1 MQHPCGVTNATRIE
15 GHVDNLALHL
25 RRLPLV
31 AIVQEEG
38 TTGTALCSAAVS
50 LLALTSLPMA
60 DEVGPV
66 TIGAVQDL
74 DNHEATRSRWGYSA
88 SETLM
93 ENSTSTPVRHLR
105 LTLRTCA
112 SNWPKMS
119 GRKSAAMVGSR
130 SIDVATNANRDCG
143 ETVHPSVHVGRS
155 RSRWPGNDHKRLP
168 CRQPD

>member
-1 MQHPCGVTNATRIE
+1 
-15 GHVDNLALHL
+15 
-25 RRLPLV
+25 RLPRV

-50 LLALTSLPMA
+50 LLALPSLAMA

-93 ENSTSTPVRHLR
+93 ENNTSTPVRHLR
-105 LTLRTCA
+105 PADR
-112 SNWPKMS
+112 PPGS
-119 GRKSAAMVGSR
+119 GLPAPAVWSKGCSGHNGVCWADNSR
-130 SIDVATNANRDCG
+130 QTWHRPA
-143 ETVHPSVHVGRS
+143 
-155 RSRWPGNDHKRLP
+155 
-168 CRQPD
+168 